1 MQEVERN
8 IPLGERVYDI
18 IKKMITDGELS
29 PNQEVPESVL
39 AKQLGVS
46 RSPVKAA
53 LTRLQEDG
61 LVVGE
66 AWKVPHVAPLDAKYI
81 SNAYQ
86 VRKALDS
93 QCALQAIGNIPA
105 AQLDELGALLDK
117 AKKAMEADDPSTIR
131 DAFFFLQD
139 MLREYCDNDLLRS
152 MQGKLHDHLT
162 RIRKAIHSTN
172 EGEWLKI
179 EYWMLKDQHEA
190 LRSRD
195 SGRLVAALNNQHD
208 QFVHWLFK
216 NWAL

>member
-18 IKKMITDGELS
+18 IKKMITDGELP
-29 PNQEVPESVL
+29 PNQVVPESVL

-66 AWKVPHVAPLDAKYI
+66 AWKVPYVAPLDAKYV

-93 QCALQAIGNIPA
+93 QCAIQAIGNIPA
-105 AQLDELGALLDK
+105 ARIEEFGVLLDK
-117 AKKAMEADDPSTIR
+117 AQQSLDTDDPSPVR
-131 DAFFFLQD
+131 NAFFFLQS

-152 MQGKLHDHLT
+152 MQGKLNDHLT
-162 RIRKAIHSTN
+162 RIRTIIHSTN
-172 EGEWLKI
+172 DGEWLKI
-179 EYWMLKDQHEA
+179 EYWMLKDQLEA

-195 SGRLVAALNNQHD
+195 AARLVAALNNQHD
-208 QFVHWLFK
+208 QFVRWLFK
-216 NWAL
+216 NWSL